1 MDNNRHYI
9 LQGNSQNN
17 GSNLIDEL
25 REIIEKG
32 RKQAYSAVNQAVIVT
47 YWNIGRRIVEE
58 EQSGN
63 TRADYGKQLINQL
76 AEKLSVEYGNNCK
89 YSANYRY

>member
-25 REIIEKG
+25 RNHPKL
-32 RKQAYSAVNQAVIVT
+32 AY
-47 YWNIGRRIVEE
+47 
-58 EQSGN
+58 
-63 TRADYGKQLINQL
+63 
-76 AEKLSVEYGNNCK
+76 
-89 YSANYRY
+89 

>member
-32 RKQAYSAVNQAVIVT
+32 RKQAYSIKP
-47 YWNIGRRIVEE
+47 
-58 EQSGN
+58 
-63 TRADYGKQLINQL
+63 ADNL
-76 AEKLSVEYGNNCK
+76 
-89 YSANYRY
+89 